1 MHPGNTAL
9 FCPQSRLTCRLG
21 SSYSCGLGEQ
31 WSLPGC
37 SSPAACPACHILL
50 FKTRICWVL
59 QRSCGHWDAVGKH
72 KWEAG
77 HDAPALA
84 RGLSP
89 LRGQHRAGPRSGRCA
104 CIRQQRYD
112 TSAFL
117 PLRLSALAAMEPSC
131 GPLYT
136 VHAALNAASHSS
148 RRCQDFSEFHPN
160 NQLYQQYSDIV
171 ERVLALASAI
181 GRTLYKI
188 ESSVSSA
195 TIGRGCGK

>member
-1 MHPGNTAL
+1 M
-9 FCPQSRLTCRLG
+9 G
-21 SSYSCGLGEQ
+21 SSTSSGLGEQ

-50 FKTRICWVL
+50 FTTRICWVL

-84 RGLSP
+84 RGLPP

-104 CIRQQRYD
+104 RIRQQRYD
-112 TSAFL
+112 TFALL
-117 PLRLSALAAMEPSC
+117 PLPLSALAAIMPSC
-131 GPLYT
+131 GPYYSVQAT
-136 VHAALNAASHSS
+136 FNAHSS
-148 RRCQDFSEFHPN
+148 RRCQGFSDFDPN
-160 NQLYQQYSDIV
+160 YKSHQQYSDIT